1 MDRILLLNGLV
12 VNEGRRTEVD
22 LLVTNGRVER
32 IGGDLSAVR
41 ADILIDASGKLVLPG
56 LIDDQVHFREPGL
69 THKGDIASES
79 RAAVAG
85 GVTSFLDMP
94 NTQPPTTTLERLE
107 EKYAIAAGTSHAN
120 FGFYFGATNDNIEA
134 IKALN
139 PGRACGL
146 KVFMGASSGDMLV
159 DSPKA
164 LEAIFRDSPVLIA
177 THCEDTPTIKENE
190 RKFRELYGEA
200 IPMHCHPLIRS
211 EEACFKS
218 SSLAVD
224 LAQRYGSRLH
234 LLHLSTAPELA
245 LLSRAPLTEKR
256 ITAEACVHHLYF
268 ETSDYEGKGAL
279 IKCNPA
285 IKTQADRE
293 ALRRGVVEGSIDV
306 IGTDHAPH
314 ALCEK
319 QGSYFT
325 VCAGL
330 PLVQHALCL
339 LWELYR
345 QGIFP
350 LELIVEKT
358 SHAVARL
365 FAIKERGFVREG
377 YWADLVVVDP
387 KRETAVTPMSV
398 LYKCGWSPFGGH
410 TFPCSIDTTIVSGQI
425 AYHRG
430 VVDEQVLGRCLE
442 FGNEGTSE

>member
-22 LLVTNGRVER
+22 LLVTGGRVER

-94 NTQPPTTTLERLE
+94 NTQPPTTTSERLE

-139 PGRACGL
+139 PRRACGL

-164 LEAIFRDSPVLIA
+164 LESIFRDSPVLIA

-190 RKFRELYGEA
+190 RKFRQLYGEA

-218 SSLAVD
+218 SSLALD

-245 LLSRAPLTEKR
+245 LLSRAPLTDKR

-268 ETSDYEGKGAL
+268 ETSDYKGKGAL

-306 IGTDHAPH
+306 IATDHAPH

-325 VCAGL
+325 VSAGL

-365 FAIKERGFVREG
+365 FGIKERGFVREG

-387 KRETAVTPMSV
+387 KSETAVTPMSV

-442 FGNEGTSE
+442 FGNEGTSD

>member
-12 VNEGRRTEVD
+12 VNEGRRSELD
-22 LLVTNGRVER
+22 LLLVNGRVER
-32 IGGDLSAVR
+32 IGGDLSAVP
-41 ADILIDASGKLVLPG
+41 ADILIDASGKLVVPG

-94 NTQPPTTTLERLE
+94 NTLPPTISSERLE
-107 EKYAIAAGTSHAN
+107 EKYAIAARTSRAN

-134 IKALN
+134 IKALD
-139 PGRACGL
+139 PQRVCGL
-146 KVFMGASSGDMLV
+146 KVFMGASTGNMLV
-159 DSPKA
+159 DSPEV

-190 RKFRELYGEA
+190 RRFRELYGEA
-200 IPMHCHPLIRS
+200 IPIHCHPLIRS
-211 EEACFKS
+211 EDACFKS
-218 SSLAVD
+218 SSFAVD
-224 LAQRYGSRLH
+224 LARRYGSRLH
-234 LLHLSTAPELA
+234 LLHLSTVCELA
-245 LLSRAPLTEKR
+245 LLSRAPLNQKR

-268 ETSDYEGKGAL
+268 QASDYQDKGVL

-285 IKTQADRE
+285 IKTGADRE
-293 ALRRGVVEGSIDV
+293 ALRRGVIEGSIDV

-314 ALCEK
+314 ALGEK

-325 VCAGL
+325 VPAGL
-330 PLVQHALCL
+330 PLVQHALCV
-339 LWELYR
+339 LWELHC
-345 QGIFP
+345 QGTFP

-358 SHAVARL
+358 SHAVATL
-365 FAIKERGFVREG
+365 FGIKERGFVREG
-377 YWADLVVVDP
+377 YWADLVVIDP
-387 KRETAVTPMSV
+387 KSETAVTPMSV
-398 LYKCGWSPFGGH
+398 LYKCGWSPFLGH

-430 VVDEQVLGRCLE
+430 VVTEDVPGRCLE
-442 FGNEGTSE
+442 FGQRAH

>member
-12 VNEGRRTEVD
+12 VNEGHRSEVD
-22 LLVTNGRVER
+22 LLVTDGRIER

-41 ADILIDASGKLVLPG
+41 ADILIDASDKLVLPG

-94 NTQPPTTTLERLE
+94 NTQPPTTTSERLQ
-107 EKYAIAAGTSHAN
+107 EKYAVAARTSRAN

-134 IKALN
+134 IKVLD
-139 PGRACGL
+139 PQRVCGL
-146 KVFMGASSGDMLV
+146 KVFMGASTGNLLV
-159 DSPKA
+159 DSPEA
-164 LEAIFRDSPVLIA
+164 LEGIFGNSPVLIA

-190 RKFRELYGEA
+190 RRFREIYGEA

-211 EEACFKS
+211 EDACFKS

-224 LAQRYGSRLH
+224 LARRYGSRLH
-234 LLHLSTAPELA
+234 LLHLSTARELA

-268 ETSDYEGKGAL
+268 QASDYQDKGAL
-279 IKCNPA
+279 LKCNPA
-285 IKTQADRE
+285 IKTQRDRE
-293 ALRRGVVEGSIDV
+293 ALRRAVIEGSIDV
-306 IGTDHAPH
+306 IATDHAPH
-314 ALCEK
+314 TLCEK

-325 VCAGL
+325 VAAGL
-330 PLVQHALCL
+330 PLVQHTLYV
-339 LWELYR
+339 LWELYC

-365 FAIKERGFVREG
+365 FGIKERGFVREG
-377 YWADLVVVDP
+377 YWADLVVIDP
-387 KRETAVTPMSV
+387 RSETAVTPMSV
-398 LYKCGWSPFGGH
+398 LYKCGWSPFLGH

-425 AYHRG
+425 AYHRR
-430 VVDEQVLGRCLE
+430 VAIENVLGRCLE
-442 FGNEGTSE
+442 FESADRL

>member
-12 VNEGRRTEVD
+12 VNEGRRSEVD
-22 LLVTNGRVER
+22 LLVTDGRIER

-41 ADILIDASGKLVLPG
+41 ADILIDASDKLVLPG

-94 NTQPPTTTLERLE
+94 NTQPPTTTSERLQ
-107 EKYAIAAGTSHAN
+107 EKYAVAARTSRAN

-134 IKALN
+134 IRVLD
-139 PGRACGL
+139 PQRVCGL
-146 KVFMGASSGDMLV
+146 KVFMGASTGNLLV
-159 DSPKA
+159 DSPEA
-164 LEAIFRDSPVLIA
+164 LEAIFRNSPLLIA

-190 RKFRELYGEA
+190 RRFRELYGEA

-224 LAQRYGSRLH
+224 LARRYGSRLH
-234 LLHLSTAPELA
+234 LLHLSTARELA

-268 ETSDYEGKGAL
+268 QASDYQDKGAL
-279 IKCNPA
+279 LKCNPA
-285 IKTQADRE
+285 IKTQRDRE
-293 ALRRGVVEGSIDV
+293 ALRRAVIEGSIDV
-306 IGTDHAPH
+306 IATDHAPH
-314 ALCEK
+314 TLCEK

-325 VCAGL
+325 VAAGL
-330 PLVQHALCL
+330 PLVQHTLYV
-339 LWELYR
+339 LWDLHC

-365 FAIKERGFVREG
+365 FGIKERGFVREG

-387 KRETAVTPMSV
+387 RSETAVTPMSV
-398 LYKCGWSPFGGH
+398 LYKCGWSPFLGR

-425 AYHRG
+425 AYRRR
-430 VVDEQVLGRCLE
+430 VAIEDVLGRCLE
-442 FGNEGTSE
+442 FESADRP